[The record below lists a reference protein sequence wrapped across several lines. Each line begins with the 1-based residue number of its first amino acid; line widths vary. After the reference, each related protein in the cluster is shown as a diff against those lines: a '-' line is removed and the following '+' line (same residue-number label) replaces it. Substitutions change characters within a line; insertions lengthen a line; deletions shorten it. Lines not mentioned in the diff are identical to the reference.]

1 MNTPKIPADKYKD
14 LQLFAWI
21 GEDELGSGEV
31 GIKAGFVPAGCI
43 PLVAKDQ
50 HKMEP
55 LLEQMQAQANMYGK
69 TIRLCRYQFIE
80 EIITVKPNNE

>member
-1 MNTPKIPADKYKD
+1 MPDAEHFHDMEI
-14 LQLFAWI
+14 FAWI

-31 GIKAGFVPAGCI
+31 GIKAGMVPAGFV

-55 LLEQMQAQANMYGK
+55 LQQQLQQQANQYGK
-69 TIRLCRYQFIE
+69 TIRLCRYTFVE
-80 EIITVKPNNE
+80 EIITLEPEDASS